1 MSNEVSENK
10 VEQPQVVNA
19 QAASEGRDGEDKAPR
34 GKGKTFF
41 RKKVCRFCA
50 NKAKIDYKDSDG
62 LKRFTT
68 ERGSVDI
75 TLNRYVSRSGKSWS
89 YISPAISDADV
100 AVITGLDMS
109 IYKYLHEVEVNL
121 YSDMRCEMNIYARK
135 SENNP
140 WKFRYSTK
148 LDNSIITIL

>member
-1 MSNEVSENK
+1 MKTQINDFVQGSQFVVGTDNAIRYARAEQVLKEN
-10 VEQPQVVNA
+10 
-19 QAASEGRDGEDKAPR
+19 GENI
-34 GKGKTFF
+34 T
-41 RKKVCRFCA
+41 
-50 NKAKIDYKDSDG
+50 
-62 LKRFTT
+62 LRFTT
-68 ERGSVDI
+68 ERGSVDV

-100 AVITGLDMS
+100 AVLTGLDMS
-109 IYKYLHEVEVNL
+109 IYKYLHKVEVIL
-121 YSDMRCEMNIYARK
+121 YHDMRCEMNIYARK

>member
-1 MSNEVSENK
+1 MKTQINDFVQGS
-10 VEQPQVVNA
+10 QFVV
-19 QAASEGRDGEDKAPR
+19 GTDKAIRDAR
-34 GKGKTFF
+34 GEQVMKENGENIT
-41 RKKVCRFCA
+41 
-50 NKAKIDYKDSDG
+50 
-62 LKRFTT
+62 LRFTT
-68 ERGSVDI
+68 ERGSVDV

-100 AVITGLDMS
+100 AVLTGLDMK
-109 IYKYLHEVEVNL
+109 IYKYLHEVKVNL

-135 SENNP
+135 SENCQ

>member
-1 MSNEVSENK
+1 MKTQINDFVQGSQFVVGTDNAIRYARAEQVLKEN
-10 VEQPQVVNA
+10 
-19 QAASEGRDGEDKAPR
+19 GENITLR
-34 GKGKTFF
+34 
-41 RKKVCRFCA
+41 
-50 NKAKIDYKDSDG
+50 
-62 LKRFTT
+62 LTT
-68 ERGSVDI
+68 ERGSVDV

-89 YISPAISDADV
+89 YISPAISDEDV

-109 IYKYLHEVEVNL
+109 IYKYLHNVEVIL
-121 YSDMRCEMNIYARK
+121 YHDMRCEMNIYARK

>member
-1 MSNEVSENK
+1 MKTQINDFVQGS
-10 VEQPQVVNA
+10 QFVV
-19 QAASEGRDGEDKAPR
+19 GTDKAIRDAR
-34 GKGKTFF
+34 GEQVMKENGENIT
-41 RKKVCRFCA
+41 
-50 NKAKIDYKDSDG
+50 
-62 LKRFTT
+62 LRFTT
-68 ERGSVDI
+68 ERGSVDV

-100 AVITGLDMS
+100 AVITGLDMK
-109 IYKYLHEVEVNL
+109 IYKYLHEVKVNL

>member
-1 MSNEVSENK
+1 MKTQINDFVQGSQFVVGTDNAIRYARAEQVLKEN
-10 VEQPQVVNA
+10 
-19 QAASEGRDGEDKAPR
+19 GENITIR
-34 GKGKTFF
+34 
-41 RKKVCRFCA
+41 
-50 NKAKIDYKDSDG
+50 
-62 LKRFTT
+62 LTT
-68 ERGSVDI
+68 ERGSVDV

-109 IYKYLHEVEVNL
+109 IYKYLHNVEVIL
-121 YSDMRCEMNIYARK
+121 YHDMRCEMNIYARK

>member
-1 MSNEVSENK
+1 MKTQINDFVQGSQFVVGTDNAIRYARAEQVLKEN
-10 VEQPQVVNA
+10 
-19 QAASEGRDGEDKAPR
+19 GENI
-34 GKGKTFF
+34 T
-41 RKKVCRFCA
+41 
-50 NKAKIDYKDSDG
+50 I
-62 LKRFTT
+62 RFTT
-68 ERGSVDI
+68 ERGSVDV

-100 AVITGLDMS
+100 AVLTGLDMS
-109 IYKYLHEVEVNL
+109 IYKYLHNVEVIL
-121 YSDMRCEMNIYARK
+121 YHDMRCEMNIYARK

>member
-1 MSNEVSENK
+1 MKTQINDFVQGSQFVVGTDNAIRYARAEQVLKEN
-10 VEQPQVVNA
+10 
-19 QAASEGRDGEDKAPR
+19 GENITLR
-34 GKGKTFF
+34 
-41 RKKVCRFCA
+41 
-50 NKAKIDYKDSDG
+50 
-62 LKRFTT
+62 LTT
-68 ERGSVDI
+68 ERGSVDV

-109 IYKYLHEVEVNL
+109 IYKYLHKVEVIL
-121 YSDMRCEMNIYARK
+121 YHDMRCEMNIYARK

>member
-1 MSNEVSENK
+1 MKTQINDFVQGSQFVVGTDNAIRYARAEQVLKEN
-10 VEQPQVVNA
+10 
-19 QAASEGRDGEDKAPR
+19 GENITLR
-34 GKGKTFF
+34 
-41 RKKVCRFCA
+41 
-50 NKAKIDYKDSDG
+50 
-62 LKRFTT
+62 LTT
-68 ERGSVDI
+68 ERGSVDV

-100 AVITGLDMS
+100 AVITRLDMS
-109 IYKYLHEVEVNL
+109 IYKYLHKVEVIL
-121 YSDMRCEMNIYARK
+121 YHDMRCEMNIYARK

>member
-1 MSNEVSENK
+1 MKTQINDFVQGSQFVVGTDNAIRYARAEQVLKEN
-10 VEQPQVVNA
+10 
-19 QAASEGRDGEDKAPR
+19 GENI
-34 GKGKTFF
+34 T
-41 RKKVCRFCA
+41 
-50 NKAKIDYKDSDG
+50 
-62 LKRFTT
+62 LRFTT
-68 ERGSVDI
+68 ERGSVDV

-100 AVITGLDMS
+100 AVLTGLDMS
-109 IYKYLHEVEVNL
+109 IYKYLNKVEVIL
-121 YSDMRCEMNIYARK
+121 YHDMRCEMNIYARK

>member
-1 MSNEVSENK
+1 MKTQINDFVQGSQFVVGTDNAIRYARAEQVLKEN
-10 VEQPQVVNA
+10 
-19 QAASEGRDGEDKAPR
+19 GENITLR
-34 GKGKTFF
+34 
-41 RKKVCRFCA
+41 
-50 NKAKIDYKDSDG
+50 
-62 LKRFTT
+62 LTT
-68 ERGSVDI
+68 ERGSVDV
-75 TLNRYVSRSGKSWS
+75 TLNRYVSKSGKSWS

-109 IYKYLHEVEVNL
+109 IYKYIHNVEVIL
-121 YSDMRCEMNIYARK
+121 YHDMRCEMNIYARK

>member
-1 MSNEVSENK
+1 MKTQINDFVQGSQFVVGTDNAIRYARAEQVLKEN
-10 VEQPQVVNA
+10 
-19 QAASEGRDGEDKAPR
+19 GENITIR
-34 GKGKTFF
+34 
-41 RKKVCRFCA
+41 
-50 NKAKIDYKDSDG
+50 
-62 LKRFTT
+62 LTT
-68 ERGSVDI
+68 ERGSVDV

-100 AVITGLDMS
+100 AVLTGLDMS
-109 IYKYLHEVEVNL
+109 IYKYLHKVEVIL
-121 YSDMRCEMNIYARK
+121 YHDMRCEMNIYARK

>member
-1 MSNEVSENK
+1 MKTQINDFVQGSQFVVGTDNAIRYARAEQVLKEN
-10 VEQPQVVNA
+10 
-19 QAASEGRDGEDKAPR
+19 GENITLR
-34 GKGKTFF
+34 
-41 RKKVCRFCA
+41 
-50 NKAKIDYKDSDG
+50 
-62 LKRFTT
+62 LTT
-68 ERGSVDI
+68 ERGSVDV
-75 TLNRYVSRSGKSWS
+75 TLNRYVSKSGKSWS

-109 IYKYLHEVEVNL
+109 IYKYLHKVEVIL
-121 YSDMRCEMNIYARK
+121 YHDMRCEMNIYARK

>member
-1 MSNEVSENK
+1 MKTQINDFVQGSQFVVGTDNAIRYARAEQVMKEN
-10 VEQPQVVNA
+10 
-19 QAASEGRDGEDKAPR
+19 GENI
-34 GKGKTFF
+34 T
-41 RKKVCRFCA
+41 
-50 NKAKIDYKDSDG
+50 
-62 LKRFTT
+62 LRFTT

-100 AVITGLDMS
+100 AVLTGLDMS
-109 IYKYLHEVEVNL
+109 IYKYLHNVEVIL
-121 YSDMRCEMNIYARK
+121 YHDMRCEMNIYARK

>member
-1 MSNEVSENK
+1 MKTQINDFVQGSQFVVGTDNAIRDARGEQVMKEN
-10 VEQPQVVNA
+10 
-19 QAASEGRDGEDKAPR
+19 GENI
-34 GKGKTFF
+34 T
-41 RKKVCRFCA
+41 
-50 NKAKIDYKDSDG
+50 
-62 LKRFTT
+62 LRFTT
-68 ERGSVDI
+68 ERGSVDV

-100 AVITGLDMS
+100 AVLTGLDMS
-109 IYKYLHEVEVNL
+109 IYKYLHNVEVIL
-121 YSDMRCEMNIYARK
+121 YHDMRCEMNIYARK

>member
-1 MSNEVSENK
+1 MKTQINDFVQGS
-10 VEQPQVVNA
+10 QFVV
-19 QAASEGRDGEDKAPR
+19 GTDKAIRDAR
-34 GKGKTFF
+34 GEQ
-41 RKKVCRFCA
+41 V
-50 NKAKIDYKDSDG
+50 
-62 LKRFTT
+62 LKENGENITLRFTT
-68 ERGSVDI
+68 ERGSVDV

-100 AVITGLDMS
+100 AVITGLDMK
-109 IYKYLHEVEVNL
+109 IYKYLHEVKVNL

>member
-1 MSNEVSENK
+1 MKTQINDFVQGS
-10 VEQPQVVNA
+10 QFVV
-19 QAASEGRDGEDKAPR
+19 GTDKAIRDAR
-34 GKGKTFF
+34 GEQVMKENGENIT
-41 RKKVCRFCA
+41 
-50 NKAKIDYKDSDG
+50 
-62 LKRFTT
+62 LRFTT
-68 ERGSVDI
+68 ERGSVDV

-100 AVITGLDMS
+100 AVLTGLDMS
-109 IYKYLHEVEVNL
+109 IYKFLHNVEVIL
-121 YSDMRCEMNIYARK
+121 YHDMRCEMNIYARK

>member
-1 MSNEVSENK
+1 MKTQINDFVQGSQFVVGTDNAIRYARAEQVLKEN
-10 VEQPQVVNA
+10 
-19 QAASEGRDGEDKAPR
+19 GENI
-34 GKGKTFF
+34 T
-41 RKKVCRFCA
+41 
-50 NKAKIDYKDSDG
+50 
-62 LKRFTT
+62 LRFTT

-100 AVITGLDMS
+100 AVLTGLDMR
-109 IYKYLHEVEVNL
+109 IYKYLHNVEVIL
-121 YSDMRCEMNIYARK
+121 YHDMRCEMNIYARK

>member
-1 MSNEVSENK
+1 MKTQINDFVQGSQFVVGTDNAIRYARAEQVLKEN
-10 VEQPQVVNA
+10 
-19 QAASEGRDGEDKAPR
+19 GENITLR
-34 GKGKTFF
+34 
-41 RKKVCRFCA
+41 
-50 NKAKIDYKDSDG
+50 
-62 LKRFTT
+62 LTT
-68 ERGSVDI
+68 ERGSVDV

-100 AVITGLDMS
+100 AVLTGLDMS
-109 IYKYLHEVEVNL
+109 IYKYLHNVEVIL
-121 YSDMRCEMNIYARK
+121 YHDMRCEMNIYARK

>member
-1 MSNEVSENK
+1 MKTQINDFVQGS
-10 VEQPQVVNA
+10 QFVV
-19 QAASEGRDGEDKAPR
+19 GTDKAIRDAR
-34 GKGKTFF
+34 GEQ
-41 RKKVCRFCA
+41 V
-50 NKAKIDYKDSDG
+50 
-62 LKRFTT
+62 LKENGENITLRFTT
-68 ERGSVDI
+68 ERGSVDV

-89 YISPAISDADV
+89 YISPAISDAEV
-100 AVITGLDMS
+100 AVLTGLDMK
-109 IYKYLHEVEVNL
+109 IYKYLHEVKVNL

>member
-1 MSNEVSENK
+1 MKTQINDFVQGSQFVVGTDNAIRYARAEQVLKEN
-10 VEQPQVVNA
+10 
-19 QAASEGRDGEDKAPR
+19 GENITLR
-34 GKGKTFF
+34 
-41 RKKVCRFCA
+41 
-50 NKAKIDYKDSDG
+50 
-62 LKRFTT
+62 LTT
-68 ERGSVDI
+68 ERGSVDV

-100 AVITGLDMS
+100 AVIIGLDMS
-109 IYKYLHEVEVNL
+109 IYKYLHNVEVIL
-121 YSDMRCEMNIYARK
+121 YHDMRCEMNIYARK

>member
-1 MSNEVSENK
+1 MKTQINDFVQGSQFVVGTDNAIRYARAEQVLKEN
-10 VEQPQVVNA
+10 
-19 QAASEGRDGEDKAPR
+19 GENITLR
-34 GKGKTFF
+34 
-41 RKKVCRFCA
+41 
-50 NKAKIDYKDSDG
+50 
-62 LKRFTT
+62 LTT
-68 ERGSVDI
+68 ERGSVEV
-75 TLNRYVSRSGKSWS
+75 TLNRYVSKSGKSWS

-109 IYKYLHEVEVNL
+109 IYKYLHKVEVIL
-121 YSDMRCEMNIYARK
+121 YHDMRCEMNIYARK